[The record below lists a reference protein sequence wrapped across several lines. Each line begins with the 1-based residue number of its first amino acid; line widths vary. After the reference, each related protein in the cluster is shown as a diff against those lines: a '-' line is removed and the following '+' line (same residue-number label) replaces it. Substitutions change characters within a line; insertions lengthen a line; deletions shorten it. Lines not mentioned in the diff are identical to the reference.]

1 MYGTA
6 KTLKIKK
13 PYTNYD
19 STIKTKK
26 PDHNKA
32 IKTASKKVQSTWR
45 I

>member
-1 MYGTA
+1 MYGTSKIL
-6 KTLKIKK
+6 KTKK

-19 STIKTKK
+19 STVKIKK

-32 IKTASKKVQSTWR
+32 IKKASKKVQTTWR